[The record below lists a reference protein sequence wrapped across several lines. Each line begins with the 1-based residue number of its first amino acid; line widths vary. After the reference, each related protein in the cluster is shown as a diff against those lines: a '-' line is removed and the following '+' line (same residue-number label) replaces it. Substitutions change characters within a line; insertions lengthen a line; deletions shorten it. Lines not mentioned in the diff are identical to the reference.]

1 MCDIADSRSPLLRIQ
16 CVRGDRMEFLYI
28 FGLMFLGIFGASMLL
43 YPLLAVIL
51 NAAGRKSRLG
61 TDKDGVKRNDKR

>member
-1 MCDIADSRSPLLRIQ
+1 
-16 CVRGDRMEFLYI
+16 MEFLYI